1 MECRA
6 CRDGH
11 VVIVSAIKTLWT
23 QGEHVR
29 SFVPFLSQ
37 KNKIE
42 RAMSES
48 GKFLG
53 CLESAPVAPPLSA
66 GRQPVTESS

>member
-23 QGEHVR
+23 QGEQVR

-37 KNKIE
+37 KNMIE

-53 CLESAPVAPPLSA
+53 CLESAPVAPPPSA
-66 GRQPVTESS
+66 VSESANESS